1 MIVKSIKITNFRT
14 IKNLYIDF
22 NDITGLWKITGKT
35 GAGKTTVGEAIIF
48 GLFGDVKNKK
58 KDELIR
64 WGQQSASVVID
75 INSKHRQLSIERTIG
90 KGAKISV
97 LVDGIPMEYTNKSD
111 IQRQL
116 ENDYYDVTRNTL
128 ETLCLIS
135 FNNFKSLTN
144 LNPAETRMFLDQT
157 IGLKLLSDYSNAAKE
172 LKKNV
177 IFELTKEQEHIN
189 VITAKINEI
198 ANTKKQLVTEN
209 LDEHISKTTDA
220 ITNINNRAKNKLD
233 ELSNERDILNSNIDT
248 AQQEY
253 YKATTNEATIRNEG
267 VHIKNKLAMIGNG
280 CCPTC
285 GQTVPTKY
293 IEGLNAEKVE
303 LAKKWSKANE
313 ELLLAKKHLEDLQQS
328 LCNNANEKTKVINA
342 SNSKLSSLNMEL
354 TKYKKEL
361 ELHKFLE
368 SNDKNF
374 QEELNAAELNLNMIK
389 SKISDWDSLIDIIN
403 VDIRA
408 KIISQYIPYI
418 NKEIANIC
426 VKLNQPYMI
435 TLTPDFNAEIQMADI
450 RVPVSSLSTGQ
461 GKTLDMIIILAVVKS
476 LIGNIDFNIFFLDEL
491 FSNMD
496 IELRNNM
503 CEVLKPFAANRT
515 IFVLSHADVQNRYFN
530 GTIDAEVN
538 SNEEYN
544 FTDYYISKFN

>member
-177 IFELTKEQEHIN
+177 INELTKEQEHIN

-209 LDEHISKTTDA
+209 IDEHISKTTVA
-220 ITNINNRAKNKLD
+220 IANINTRAKNKLD
-233 ELSNERDILNSNIDT
+233 ELSNERDILNNNIET

-253 YKATTNEATIRNEG
+253 SKATTNEATIRNEG
-267 VHIKNKLAMIGNG
+267 VHIKNKLALIGNG

-285 GQTVPTKY
+285 GQAVPTKY

-313 ELLLAKKHLEDLQQS
+313 ELLLAKKNLEDLQQS
-328 LCNNANEKTKVINA
+328 LCNNTNEKTKVINA
-342 SNSKLSSLNMEL
+342 SNSTLSSLNMEL

-389 SKISDWDSLIDIIN
+389 AKIADWDSLIDIIN

-408 KIISQYIPYI
+408 KIISQYIF
-418 NKEIANIC
+418 
-426 VKLNQPYMI
+426 
-435 TLTPDFNAEIQMADI
+435 D
-450 RVPVSSLSTGQ
+450 
-461 GKTLDMIIILAVVKS
+461 
-476 LIGNIDFNIFFLDEL
+476 
-491 FSNMD
+491 
-496 IELRNNM
+496 
-503 CEVLKPFAANRT
+503 
-515 IFVLSHADVQNRYFN
+515 
-530 GTIDAEVN
+530 
-538 SNEEYN
+538 
-544 FTDYYISKFN
+544 

>member
-177 IFELTKEQEHIN
+177 IIELTKEQEHIN

-233 ELSNERDILNSNIDT
+233 ELSNERDILNNNI
-248 AQQEY
+248 
-253 YKATTNEATIRNEG
+253 
-267 VHIKNKLAMIGNG
+267 L
-280 CCPTC
+280 TC
-285 GQTVPTKY
+285 TFDY
-293 IEGLNAEKVE
+293 
-303 LAKKWSKANE
+303 
-313 ELLLAKKHLEDLQQS
+313 
-328 LCNNANEKTKVINA
+328 
-342 SNSKLSSLNMEL
+342 
-354 TKYKKEL
+354 
-361 ELHKFLE
+361 
-368 SNDKNF
+368 
-374 QEELNAAELNLNMIK
+374 
-389 SKISDWDSLIDIIN
+389 
-403 VDIRA
+403 
-408 KIISQYIPYI
+408 
-418 NKEIANIC
+418 
-426 VKLNQPYMI
+426 I
-435 TLTPDFNAEIQMADI
+435 TLE
-450 RVPVSSLSTGQ
+450 
-461 GKTLDMIIILAVVKS
+461 K
-476 LIGNIDFNIFFLDEL
+476 
-491 FSNMD
+491 
-496 IELRNNM
+496 
-503 CEVLKPFAANRT
+503 
-515 IFVLSHADVQNRYFN
+515 
-530 GTIDAEVN
+530 
-538 SNEEYN
+538 
-544 FTDYYISKFN
+544 

>member
-1 MIVKSIKITNFRT
+1 MIVKDIRIKNFRT
-14 IKNLYIDF
+14 IKDLYIDF
-22 NDITGLWKITGKT
+22 YDITGLWKIAGKT

-64 WGQQSASVVID
+64 WGQTNASVEMNI
-75 INSKHRQLSIERTIG
+75 ICKNKQLTIERTVG
-90 KGAKISV
+90 KGAKTNV
-97 LVDGIPMEYTNKSD
+97 LINGIPMEYTNKSD
-111 IQRQL
+111 IQKQL
-116 ENDYYDVTRNTL
+116 ESDYYDVTRNTL

-135 FNNFKSLTN
+135 FNNFKSLIN
-144 LNPAETRMFLDQT
+144 LNPAETRLFLDQT
-157 IGLKLLSDYSNAAKE
+157 LGLKLLSDYSNAAKE

-177 IFELTKEQEHIN
+177 INELSKEQEHIN

-209 LDEHISKTTDA
+209 LEEHITKVKAD
-220 ITNINNRAKNKLD
+220 IDNINERAKNKLD
-233 ELSNERDILNSNIDT
+233 ELNNERNTINTNIEN

-253 YKATTNEATIRNEG
+253 SKATTNEATIRNEG
-267 VHIKNKLAMIGNG
+267 VHIKNKLVLIGNG

-285 GQTVPTKY
+285 GQTVPAKQ
-293 IEGLNAEKVE
+293 INDLNSEKAE

-313 ELLLAKKHLEDLQQS
+313 ELTAAKKALDEIQQS
-328 LCNNANEKTKVINA
+328 LNDNNTEKNKVTNA
-342 SNSKLSSLNMEL
+342 LNSTLSSLNMEL
-354 TKYKKEL
+354 TKYKKEQ

-368 SNDKNF
+368 NNNKNF
-374 QEELNAAELNLNMIK
+374 QEELNSAELNLNMIK
-389 SKISDWDSLIDIIN
+389 SKIADWESLIDIIN

-408 KIISQYIPYI
+408 NIISQYIPHI

-426 VKLNQPYMI
+426 VKLNQPYII
-435 TLTPDFNAEIQMADI
+435 TLTSEFNVEIQIADI

-476 LIGNIDFNIFFLDEL
+476 LIGNMDFNIFFLDEL

-496 IELRNNM
+496 IELRNSM

-530 GTIDAEVN
+530 GTIDANIN
-538 SNEEYN
+538 SSEEYN
-544 FTDYYISKFN
+544 FTEYTISKFE